1 MKIGTV
7 VRNEYQG
14 ILRFGKVSK
23 IHRNYKG
30 DNWTW
35 CEVDWIDDEIYQ
47 NAISSR
53 NKITNMDHSR
63 SIYRVDELNQFD
75 LNKTLQ
81 TLLKLQNSA
90 E

>member
-23 IHRNYKG
+23 IHKNYKG
-30 DNWTW
+30 DSWTW
-35 CEVDWIDDEIYQ
+35 CEVDWVDDEIYQ